1 MITIHSG
8 YADDFGDLGLGILH
22 PSECTITEEDAGAYE
37 LQIVHPADTAGRHK
51 LLQPWQIIKAPAPVR
66 ETPLVQISAG
76 GVSVTRE
83 IYKVDTPSGQRL
95 RLRKSP
101 SMNAGVVSKYKCG
114 TEVIILEESGSWA
127 HVIIQSGGAEGWM
140 WRDYLTYVESRTE
153 SMEGDNPGQV
163 VAVEQ
168 ARDQLFRIYRVTPS
182 SAGRTV
188 SAEAR
193 HITYDLLGCVV
204 GSEYA
209 PENVAAKTA
218 VSQIMQRAD
227 HDAGFTVHCEITE
240 PVTGDYGGRN
250 VLDCLLG
257 GEDGIVPQLNARL
270 VRDNYDIWIL
280 PGDAERKPGTAIRYG
295 KNLVKAEL
303 ETDVSDVIT
312 RIIPEGRTKDGDPL
326 TGDPVDSAHIGE
338 YPIINAKRISYDVK
352 VGDEGISTEA
362 QAKAKL
368 AEKAREEFENNGID
382 MPAAEADVEFVR
394 LEVAEEYTAA
404 ANRDRLHMYD
414 QTDVIDREMGILAT
428 VRMVGYTWDCL
439 TRRYTDTELGEI
451 NSVEPSVYGLDI
463 AAGSIGGTRIMPG
476 SITSAQLGR
485 SSIEARH
492 ISADSVRANM
502 IQAGAV
508 VTEKLS
514 AGAVTA
520 EKIAAGAITAEKLS
534 AEVITADKIAA
545 GSVTAD
551 KIAAGA
557 VTAEKIEAGAIDAD
571 RIAAGAVT
579 AEKIEAGA
587 VNAGH
592 IAAKTITADSGIIA
606 DGAIGTAQIADGSI
620 TAAKVVELNADVIK
634 AGTLSAERLVI
645 VGEDGIIYR
654 LNAASSGLTLTELE
668 KDEYKN
674 YINGTVIVA
683 KSITAAQ
690 IAAQT
695 ITGNEIL
702 AGSIT
707 AKEIDVSDL
716 FAAEATIQALN
727 AMDITGNTYLK
738 LMVTDAVDGVQVGGT
753 NLIRNGGFYQG
764 LEGWIKCEYDV
775 TGDFRSMYVT
785 GAGEGEYTPAEVPVL
800 SLNAQNETGMFG
812 ATQTVYGLRKNTDY
826 TISGY
831 VASHRCN
838 RAAIEIRNPE
848 ATRWQFGHVWDVGWG
863 GTNLSTY
870 DRFAYTF
877 NTGDDSDLRITL
889 YSNSFG
895 ENAFVWWAQIKLEEG
910 DRATAWSPSPFD
922 PADGVKTSH
931 IEIADD
937 HIDISSGGNV
947 NIGAGSALNVNSGT
961 FDVTTEDFS
970 MSLARDDGTDV
981 VMDIDDDGHTTFKA
995 IHAGNVREAEYGY
1008 KYYDTASMGSL
1019 QAMADYL
1026 ARTDARAVEYQMSA
1040 DEYGHVTLK
1049 EYSGYFKIYA
1059 AGHKLPKITV
1069 ANSFTGT
1076 LWISTGYLSSEG
1088 GAYGDKWA
1096 LTVDGGNVFTTNC
1109 WFAPGTAAGIMVEY
1123 GGIYRWLNWKDLSTE
1138 TGYTLDPFIYAS
1150 AGGIAHVIGGIP
1162 AGGRNIWHG
1171 FIYEGAYLSEHGG
1184 TGGSGSTVSTASAA
1198 GTLGYYGSSNGWH
1211 AGECFQGYSN
1221 AKGRAYG
1228 CLAFDLSGV
1237 GTIQS
1242 AKLTLHRKSG
1252 VGLNRKANITVYGT
1266 TADRGSNPAN
1276 GLTSAYVSAE
1286 GLIGWDGS
1294 ATLDVTAAAQALKA
1308 GTIKQLVIYTGET
1321 GVYSG
1326 KAYSYHYAQFDSAT
1340 LEVAYT

>member
-1 MITIHSG
+1 MADFLSG
-8 YADDFGDLGLGILH
+8 NYRDIDISA
-22 PSECTITEEDAGAYE
+22 TITLRSGAQFIVPAEDIYSYTSSGTASASGIPIGEAISYTYTMSVTASACPYTAAELDGAEVRVRMGVRGDSASDYEYVDAGAWYVTDVDAPE
-37 LQIVHPADTAGRHK
+37 ASSAITIKGSDALNLYFGQTFSDTEAGYPITMGNLLALVCAIPGVAVKSNNWLNSNTLIAKKPRWSDSVTLRSIVGYIAACAGGFAQIDPSGQLEIITAGRGSVM
-51 LLQPWQIIKAPAPVR
+51 QI
-66 ETPLVQISAG
+66 TPEAYTSF
-76 GVSVTRE
+76 
-83 IYKVDTPSGQRL
+83 TP
-95 RLRKSP
+95 
-101 SMNAGVVSKYKCG
+101 
-114 TEVIILEESGSWA
+114 T
-127 HVIIQSGGAEGWM
+127 GGAKFSFNCL
-140 WRDYLTYVESRTE
+140 RVVFVPESEDATAADAVRFAIDGSIE
-153 SMEGDNPGQV
+153 DNATNC
-163 VAVEQ
+163 VAVENNPLYTE
-168 ARDQLFRIYRVTPS
+168 AIAASVRDALNDVEYSGAALSWLGDPRVCCGHTMQITVLDGQQYKTLVTNRQLTFDGGLLMTCTS
-182 SAGRTV
+182 SMPTLYDTSSHYSSSGRLFNSNGT
-188 SAEAR
+188 
-193 HITYDLLGCVV
+193 L
-204 GSEYA
+204 
-209 PENVAAKTA
+209 
-218 VSQIMQRAD
+218 
-227 HDAGFTVHCEITE
+227 
-240 PVTGDYGGRN
+240 PVTRISDFSGG
-250 VLDCLLG
+250 V
-257 GEDGIVPQLNARL
+257 V
-270 VRDNYDIWIL
+270 
-280 PGDAERKPGTAIRYG
+280 DAMVG
-295 KNLVKAEL
+295 KF
-303 ETDVSDVIT
+303 D
-312 RIIPEGRTKDGDPL
+312 RIIAGDI
-326 TGDPVDSAHIGE
+326 T
-338 YPIINAKRISYDVK
+338 
-352 VGDEGISTEA
+352 
-362 QAKAKL
+362 
-368 AEKAREEFENNGID
+368 
-382 MPAAEADVEFVR
+382 
-394 LEVAEEYTAA
+394 
-404 ANRDRLHMYD
+404 
-414 QTDVIDREMGILAT
+414 
-428 VRMVGYTWDCL
+428 
-439 TRRYTDTELGEI
+439 TDTLGAKFIE
-451 NSVEPSVYGLDI
+451 
-463 AAGSIGGTRIMPG
+463 ATKASIGH
-476 SITSAQLGR
+476 LD
-485 SSIEARH
+485 
-492 ISADSVRANM
+492 ADSIDANV
-502 IQAGAV
+502 IKAG
-508 VTEKLS
+508 T
-514 AGAVTA
+514 
-520 EKIAAGAITAEKLS
+520 
-534 AEVITADKIAA
+534 
-545 GSVTAD
+545 VTAD
-551 KIAAGA
+551 KIAS
-557 VTAEKIEAGAIDAD
+557 
-571 RIAAGAVT
+571 
-579 AEKIEAGA
+579 
-587 VNAGH
+587 
-592 IAAKTITADSGIIA
+592 KTITADQLKAGLITAESGIIA

-620 TAAKVVELNADVIK
+620 TSAKVVELNADVIK

-707 AKEIDVSDL
+707 AKEIDVSNL

-764 LEGWIKCEYDV
+764 LEGWTKSEYGV

-812 ATQTVYGLRKNTDY
+812 ATQVVTGLRKNTVY
-826 TISGY
+826 TVSGY

-838 RAAIEIRNPE
+838 VAAIEVRDTSFTHTALQKFWN
-848 ATRWQFGHVWDVGWG
+848 VGLG
-863 GTNLSTY
+863 GTNLGEY
-870 DRFAYTF
+870 DHFAFTF
-877 NTGDDSDLRITL
+877 DTGDYSDYRVFFC
-889 YSNSFG
+889 SNSYQ
-895 ENAFVWWAQIKLEEG
+895 ENGYLWWAQLKLEEG

-922 PADGVKTSH
+922 PAEGVKTSY

-947 NIGAGSALNVNSGT
+947 NIEAGSALNVNSGT
-961 FDVTTEDFS
+961 FDVTTGDFS
-970 MSLARDDGTDV
+970 MSLAKDDGTDV

-1008 KYYDTASMGSL
+1008 NYYDTASMGSL

-1049 EYSGYFKIYA
+1049 EYNGYFKIYA

-1109 WFAPGTAAGIMVEY
+1109 WFAPGTTAGIMVEY
-1123 GGIYRWLNWKDLSTE
+1123 GGIYRWLNWNDLSGE
-1138 TGYTLDPFIYAS
+1138 TGYTLDPFIYAAS
-1150 AGGIAHVIGGIP
+1150 GGIAHVIGGIP
-1162 AGGRNIWHG
+1162 AGGRDIWHG
-1171 FIYEGAYLSEHGG
+1171 FIYVGAYLSEHGSG
-1184 TGGSGSTVSTASAA
+1184 SGGGGSGGGGSGGSGSTVSTASVA

-1252 VGLNRKANITVYGT
+1252 VGLNRKANVTVYGT
-1266 TADRGSNPAN
+1266 TADLGSNPAN
-1276 GLTSAYVSAE
+1276 GLTSAYVSSAE
-1286 GLIGWDGS
+1286 LIGWDDS

>member
-1 MITIHSG
+1 MSDYYLNNVRSMVLRGVITLNSG
-8 YADDFGDLGLGILH
+8 SQIVLNPADIYTYNIRESSGNEGFVLGASESSSYVLSVERSVLTGSGEKINGAEVHMQLGIEAENGDIKYDDFGVWYVTETEASEQSLTTTLRGYDGLALLFNNIFSDDDSVYPITIGRLMSTVVTMTGLTLKSADFPNSSVEIPTRPQWPRDNVTLRDVAGYCAACAGGFVRITRDGLVEVASYISSTEH
-22 PSECTITEEDAGAYE
+22 TVLPSMYTKLSTSGGDRFSFNTLRVKTVDSETFVRYSLNDGLSDDVTNT
-37 LQIVHPADTAGRHK
+37 LQISGNPLISDTIALSLKNSFNGFTSHALSITWLGNPYLLCGDKVVITDTNGAQREVVINQQTISFNGGLSIISASKLASSKSSTSPSYTSGGSVMDENGNVRVNRITGFTGAVIDAMVGKFDRMIAGDITTDTLGAKFIEATKASIGHLDADSIDANV
-51 LLQPWQIIKAPAPVR
+51 IKA
-66 ETPLVQISAG
+66 
-76 GVSVTRE
+76 
-83 IYKVDTPSGQRL
+83 
-95 RLRKSP
+95 
-101 SMNAGVVSKYKCG
+101 G
-114 TEVIILEESGSWA
+114 T
-127 HVIIQSGGAEGWM
+127 
-140 WRDYLTYVESRTE
+140 
-153 SMEGDNPGQV
+153 
-163 VAVEQ
+163 
-168 ARDQLFRIYRVTPS
+168 
-182 SAGRTV
+182 
-188 SAEAR
+188 
-193 HITYDLLGCVV
+193 
-204 GSEYA
+204 
-209 PENVAAKTA
+209 
-218 VSQIMQRAD
+218 
-227 HDAGFTVHCEITE
+227 
-240 PVTGDYGGRN
+240 
-250 VLDCLLG
+250 
-257 GEDGIVPQLNARL
+257 
-270 VRDNYDIWIL
+270 
-280 PGDAERKPGTAIRYG
+280 
-295 KNLVKAEL
+295 
-303 ETDVSDVIT
+303 
-312 RIIPEGRTKDGDPL
+312 
-326 TGDPVDSAHIGE
+326 
-338 YPIINAKRISYDVK
+338 
-352 VGDEGISTEA
+352 
-362 QAKAKL
+362 
-368 AEKAREEFENNGID
+368 
-382 MPAAEADVEFVR
+382 
-394 LEVAEEYTAA
+394 
-404 ANRDRLHMYD
+404 
-414 QTDVIDREMGILAT
+414 
-428 VRMVGYTWDCL
+428 
-439 TRRYTDTELGEI
+439 
-451 NSVEPSVYGLDI
+451 
-463 AAGSIGGTRIMPG
+463 
-476 SITSAQLGR
+476 
-485 SSIEARH
+485 
-492 ISADSVRANM
+492 
-502 IQAGAV
+502 
-508 VTEKLS
+508 
-514 AGAVTA
+514 
-520 EKIAAGAITAEKLS
+520 
-534 AEVITADKIAA
+534 
-545 GSVTAD
+545 VTAD
-551 KIAAGA
+551 KIAS
-557 VTAEKIEAGAIDAD
+557 
-571 RIAAGAVT
+571 
-579 AEKIEAGA
+579 
-587 VNAGH
+587 
-592 IAAKTITADSGIIA
+592 KTITAEQLKAGLITAESGIIA

-620 TAAKVVELNADVIK
+620 TSAKVVELNADVIK

-764 LEGWIKCEYDV
+764 LEGWIKSEYDV

-812 ATQTVYGLRKNTDY
+812 ATQVVTGLRKNTVY
-826 TISGY
+826 TVSGY

-838 RAAIEIRNPE
+838 VAAVEVRDTSFTHTALQKFWN
-848 ATRWQFGHVWDVGWG
+848 VGWG
-863 GTNLSTY
+863 GTNLGEY
-870 DRFAYTF
+870 DHFAFTF
-877 NTGDDSDLRITL
+877 DTGDYSDYRVFFASRN
-889 YSNSFG
+889 YQ
-895 ENAFVWWAQIKLEEG
+895 ENGYLWWAQLKLEEG

-922 PADGVKTSH
+922 PADGVKTSYV
-931 IEIADD
+931 EIADD

-947 NIGAGSALNVNSGT
+947 NIGAGGTMNVNSGA
-961 FDVTTEDFS
+961 FDVITGDFS

-995 IHAGNVREAEYGY
+995 VHAGNVREAEYGY
-1008 KYYDTASMGSL
+1008 KYYNTASMGSL

-1088 GAYGDKWA
+1088 GAYGNPWA
-1096 LTVDGGNVFTTNC
+1096 LIVDGGNVFTTNC
-1109 WFAPGTAAGIMVEY
+1109 WFAPRTAAGIMVEY
-1123 GGIYRWLNWKDLSTE
+1123 GGTYRWLNWNDLSGE

-1171 FIYEGAYLSEHGG
+1171 FIHEGAYLSVHGG
-1184 TGGSGSTVSTASAA
+1184 TGGSGSTVSTASVA

-1211 AGECFQGYSN
+1211 AGECFQGYSK

-1228 CLAFDLSGV
+1228 CLTFDLSGV

-1252 VGLNRKANITVYGT
+1252 VGLNRKANVTVYGT

-1286 GLIGWDGS
+1286 GLIGWDDS

-1308 GTIKQLVIYTGET
+1308 GTIKQLVLYTDET

>member
-1 MITIHSG
+1 MADFLSG
-8 YADDFGDLGLGILH
+8 NYRDIDISA
-22 PSECTITEEDAGAYE
+22 TITLRSGAQFIVPAEDIYSYTSSGTASASGIPIGEAISYTYTMSVTASACPYTAAELDGAEVRVRMGVCSNATAAYDYVDAGAWYITSVGAPE
-37 LQIVHPADTAGRHK
+37 ASSAITLKGNDALNLYFGQTLSDTAGGYPRTLGD
-51 LLQPWQIIKAPAPVR
+51 LLALICAIAGVAVKSNDWLNSTAIVANMPRWSDGTTLRSIVGYIAAC
-66 ETPLVQISAG
+66 AG
-76 GVSVTRE
+76 GFAQ
-83 IYKVDTPSGQRL
+83 IDPSGQLEIITAGRGSIVQLDPETYTSFAPTGGAIFAFNCLHVTFMAANEDETAPEAVRFAINGSLEDNATNCLAVENNPLYTETIAASVRDALSGVKYSGATISWLGDPRVVCGHTMQITALDGQQHIALVTNRQLTFDGGLTMTCTSSMPTLYDTSSHYSSSGRL
-95 RLRKSP
+95 FNSDGTLPVTRISDF
-101 SMNAGVVSKYKCG
+101 SGGVVD
-114 TEVIILEESGSWA
+114 A
-127 HVIIQSGGAEGWM
+127 M
-140 WRDYLTYVESRTE
+140 
-153 SMEGDNPGQV
+153 
-163 VAVEQ
+163 
-168 ARDQLFRIYRVTPS
+168 
-182 SAGRTV
+182 
-188 SAEAR
+188 
-193 HITYDLLGCVV
+193 V
-204 GSEYA
+204 G
-209 PENVAAKTA
+209 KF
-218 VSQIMQRAD
+218 D
-227 HDAGFTVHCEITE
+227 
-240 PVTGDYGGRN
+240 
-250 VLDCLLG
+250 
-257 GEDGIVPQLNARL
+257 
-270 VRDNYDIWIL
+270 
-280 PGDAERKPGTAIRYG
+280 
-295 KNLVKAEL
+295 
-303 ETDVSDVIT
+303 
-312 RIIPEGRTKDGDPL
+312 RIIAGDI
-326 TGDPVDSAHIGE
+326 T
-338 YPIINAKRISYDVK
+338 
-352 VGDEGISTEA
+352 
-362 QAKAKL
+362 
-368 AEKAREEFENNGID
+368 
-382 MPAAEADVEFVR
+382 
-394 LEVAEEYTAA
+394 
-404 ANRDRLHMYD
+404 
-414 QTDVIDREMGILAT
+414 
-428 VRMVGYTWDCL
+428 
-439 TRRYTDTELGEI
+439 TDTLGAKFIE
-451 NSVEPSVYGLDI
+451 
-463 AAGSIGGTRIMPG
+463 ATKASIGH
-476 SITSAQLGR
+476 LD
-485 SSIEARH
+485 
-492 ISADSVRANM
+492 ADSIDANV
-502 IQAGAV
+502 IKAG
-508 VTEKLS
+508 T
-514 AGAVTA
+514 
-520 EKIAAGAITAEKLS
+520 
-534 AEVITADKIAA
+534 
-545 GSVTAD
+545 VTAD
-551 KIAAGA
+551 KIAS
-557 VTAEKIEAGAIDAD
+557 
-571 RIAAGAVT
+571 
-579 AEKIEAGA
+579 
-587 VNAGH
+587 
-592 IAAKTITADSGIIA
+592 KTITAEQLKAGLITAESGIIA

-645 VGEDGIIYR
+645 VGENGIIYR

-668 KDEYKN
+668 KAEYKN

-764 LEGWIKCEYDV
+764 LEGWIKSEYDV
-775 TGDFRSMYVT
+775 TGDFRRMYVT

-812 ATQTVYGLRKNTDY
+812 ATQVVTGLRKNTVY
-826 TISGY
+826 TVSGY

-838 RAAIEIRNPE
+838 VAAVEVRDTSFTHTALQKFWN
-848 ATRWQFGHVWDVGWG
+848 VGWG
-863 GTNLSTY
+863 GTNLGEY
-870 DRFAYTF
+870 DHFAFTF
-877 NTGDDSDLRITL
+877 DTGDYSDYRVFFASRN
-889 YSNSFG
+889 YQ
-895 ENAFVWWAQIKLEEG
+895 ENGYLWWAQLKLEEG

-922 PADGVKTSH
+922 PAEGVKTSY

-947 NIGAGSALNVNSGT
+947 NIGAGGAMNVNSGT
-961 FDVTTEDFS
+961 FDVITGDFS
-970 MSLARDDGTDV
+970 MSLAKDDGTDV

-995 IHAGNVREAEYGY
+995 VHAGNVREAEYGY

-1049 EYSGYFKIYA
+1049 EYNGYFKIYA

-1088 GAYGDKWA
+1088 GKYGDPWA

-1109 WFAPGTAAGIMVEY
+1109 WFAPGTTAGIMVEY
-1123 GGIYRWLNWKDLSTE
+1123 GGTYRWLNWKDLSTE

-1162 AGGRNIWHG
+1162 AGGRDIWHG
-1171 FIYEGAYLSEHGG
+1171 FIHEGAYLSVHGG

-1211 AGECFQGYSN
+1211 AGECFQGYSK

-1228 CLAFDLSGV
+1228 CLTFDLSGV

-1252 VGLNRKANITVYGT
+1252 VGLNRKANVTVYGT
-1266 TADRGSNPAN
+1266 TADLGSNPAN

-1286 GLIGWDGS
+1286 GLIGWNDS

-1308 GTIKQLVIYTGET
+1308 GTIKQLVLYTGET

>member
-22 PSECTITEEDAGAYE
+22 PSECTITEENAGAYE
-37 LQIVHPADTAGRHK
+37 LHIVQPADAAGRQK

-76 GVSVTRE
+76 GTSVTRE

-101 SMNAGVVSKYKCG
+101 SMSAGVVSKYKCG
-114 TEVIILEESGSWA
+114 TEVVILEESGSWA
-127 HVIIQSGGAEGWM
+127 HVIIQTGGAEGWM
-140 WRDYLTYVESRTE
+140 WREYLTYVESRTE
-153 SMEGDNPGQV
+153 SMEGDNPGEV
-163 VAVEQ
+163 VTVEQ
-168 ARDQLFRIYRVTPS
+168 ARDQLFRIYRATPS
-182 SAGRTV
+182 SAGRTA

-204 GSEYA
+204 TGDYA

-218 VSQIMQRAD
+218 VSRIMQLAD
-227 HDAGFTVHCEITE
+227 HDAGFSVHCEITE

-280 PGDAERKPGTAIRYG
+280 PGDTARKPGAAIRYG
-295 KNLVKAEL
+295 KNMVKAEL

-312 RIIPEGRTKDGDPL
+312 RIIPEGRTKNGDPL

-352 VGDEGISTEA
+352 VGNEGIGTEA
-362 QAKAKL
+362 QARAKL
-368 AEKAREEFENNGID
+368 AEKARAEFETNGID
-382 MPAAEADVEFVR
+382 LPAAEADVEFVR
-394 LEVAEEYTAA
+394 LDVAEEYTAA

-414 QTDVIDREMGILAT
+414 QTDVIDREMGILVT

-463 AAGSIGGTRIMPG
+463 AAGSIGGTRIIPG

-485 SSIEARH
+485 GSIEARH

-508 VTEKLS
+508 VTDKLS

-534 AEVITADKIAA
+534 AEVVTAEKIAA
-545 GSVTAD
+545 GAITAD

-592 IAAKTITADSGIIA
+592 IAAKTITAESGIIA
-606 DGAIGTAQIADGSI
+606 DGAIGNAQIADGSI
-620 TAAKVVELNADVIK
+620 TSAKVVELNADVIK

-654 LNAASSGLTLTELE
+654 LNAASAGLTLTELE

-707 AKEIDVSDL
+707 AKEIDVSNL

-738 LMVTDAVDGVQVGGT
+738 LMVTDAVDGVQVGG
-753 NLIRNGGFYQG
+753 RNYILGTAAGYTAVGDGTRKWYFPWQCPSVDTANG
-764 LEGWIKCEYDV
+764 L
-775 TGDFRSMYVT
+775 
-785 GAGEGEYTPAEVPVL
+785 
-800 SLNAQNETGMFG
+800 FG
-812 ATQTVYGLRKNTDY
+812 KTV
-826 TISGY
+826 TISFDY
-831 VASHRCN
+831 
-838 RAAIEIRNPE
+838 E
-848 ATRWQFGHVWDVGWG
+848 
-863 GTNLSTY
+863 
-870 DRFAYTF
+870 
-877 NTGDDSDLRITL
+877 
-889 YSNSFG
+889 
-895 ENAFVWWAQIKLEEG
+895 AQITSGSVTLLIG
-910 DRATAWSPSPFD
+910 GLWL
-922 PADGVKTSH
+922 GVKTFDASSGSGHYESTVTLGDSSISDANLIYMDGTFEGSVTISH
-931 IEIADD
+931 MKLERGNKATDWTSAPEDPATQVKTSYIEISND
-937 HIDISSGGNV
+937 HIDVASGGNV
-947 NIGAGSALNVNSGT
+947 NIRAGSALNVNSGT
-961 FDVTTEDFS
+961 FDVTTGDFS

-995 IHAGNVREAEYGY
+995 IHAGNVREAVYGY
-1008 KYYDTASMGSL
+1008 TYYTTESIGSL
-1019 QAMADYL
+1019 SAFAEML
-1026 ARTDARAVEYQMSA
+1026 KRTDARIAEYSMSG
-1040 DEYGHVTLK
+1040 DEYGKVTLDY
-1049 EYSGYFKIYA
+1049 YSGA
-1059 AGHKLPKITV
+1059 VKIT
-1069 ANSFTGT
+1069 ANGHRLPALELGYAFTGS
-1076 LWISTGYLSSEG
+1076 LWLQNGYLTAESAGS
-1088 GAYGDKWA
+1088 WA
-1096 LTVDGGNVFTTNC
+1096 LLARNGRLLLDNC
-1109 WFAPGTAAGIMVEY
+1109 WFAGSVTQGLHVTHNAELRWMRGSSDGLAGYNLNPFIWTRY
-1123 GGIYRWLNWKDLSTE
+1123 GGVAYYYGAIP
-1138 TGYTLDPFIYAS
+1138 G
-1150 AGGIAHVIGGIP
+1150 GGIWPDSGWVHA
-1162 AGGRNIWHG
+1162 
-1171 FIYEGAYLSEHGG
+1171 SG
-1184 TGGSGSTVSTASAA
+1184 TSTVVSGDGGSGGAVSTKSVAA
-1198 GTLGYYGSSNGWH
+1198 TLGYYGSGNGWH
-1211 AGECFQGYSN
+1211 SGECFQGYSN

-1252 VGLNRKANITVYGT
+1252 VGLNRKANVTVYGT
-1266 TADRGSNPAN
+1266 TAGRGSNPAS
-1276 GLTSAYVSAE
+1276 GLTDAYASAE

-1308 GTIKQLVIYTGET
+1308 GAIAQLVLYTGET

-1326 KAYSYHYAQFDSAT
+1326 KVYSYHYAQFDSAA

>member
-1 MITIHSG
+1 MRQ
-8 YADDFGDLGLGILH
+8 A
-22 PSECTITEEDAGAYE
+22 A
-37 LQIVHPADTAGRHK
+37 
-51 LLQPWQIIKAPAPVR
+51 R
-66 ETPLVQISAG
+66 E
-76 GVSVTRE
+76 
-83 IYKVDTPSGQRL
+83 L
-95 RLRKSP
+95 RLRGSVKYPTGAEYALGPEDFVSVRISEGVDTGIMPGAVISAECVLVMNDADGQWQTGGAKRGYAPLAGAEITLEIGVRAEDAWLYAPMGVYVCEEATAEINSATVELSCHDTIYFRTGGVFEDTLTYPCALKEVFLAAAEQAGYEYGGALPDEALTVDAAPDWNGASVRSVMGHVAQIMGCCVLVNRWGFLDMRRLAGERVPFVIYPAECLARTVQEGHFGPVNALRVTTVNALGDGDSQQAELEFSLNDGAAEYMVDVSANPLFITGGPNVNALGQAMLENVAGLEYTKCTFRWRGDPDLSP
-101 SMNAGVVSKYKCG
+101 GRYLKLVDPDGGETFCTISRQTLTFSGGFSAECICG
-114 TEVIILEESGSWA
+114 SPGEGGL
-127 HVIIQSGGAEGWM
+127 SGGAVGWNGS
-140 WRDYLTYVESRTE
+140 V
-153 SMEGDNPGQV
+153 
-163 VAVEQ
+163 
-168 ARDQLFRIYRVTPS
+168 
-182 SAGRTV
+182 SAGSIV
-188 SAEAR
+188 GVIAPGNIAAES
-193 HITYDLLGCVV
+193 IT
-204 GSEYA
+204 A
-209 PENVAAKTA
+209 
-218 VSQIMQRAD
+218 
-227 HDAGFTVHCEITE
+227 
-240 PVTGDYGGRN
+240 
-250 VLDCLLG
+250 
-257 GEDGIVPQLNARL
+257 
-270 VRDNYDIWIL
+270 
-280 PGDAERKPGTAIRYG
+280 
-295 KNLVKAEL
+295 
-303 ETDVSDVIT
+303 
-312 RIIPEGRTKDGDPL
+312 
-326 TGDPVDSAHIGE
+326 
-338 YPIINAKRISYDVK
+338 
-352 VGDEGISTEA
+352 
-362 QAKAKL
+362 AKL
-368 AEKAREEFENNGID
+368 A
-382 MPAAEADVEFVR
+382 
-394 LEVAEEYTAA
+394 
-404 ANRDRLHMYD
+404 
-414 QTDVIDREMGILAT
+414 
-428 VRMVGYTWDCL
+428 
-439 TRRYTDTELGEI
+439 
-451 NSVEPSVYGLDI
+451 
-463 AAGSIGGTRIMPG
+463 
-476 SITSAQLGR
+476 
-485 SSIEARH
+485 
-492 ISADSVRANM
+492 
-502 IQAGAV
+502 
-508 VTEKLS
+508 

-520 EKIAAGAITAEKLS
+520 EKIAAGAITAGKIA
-534 AEVITADKIAA
+534 AEAVTADEIAANAITADKIAA

-592 IAAKTITADSGIIA
+592 IAAKTITAESGIIA

-707 AKEIDVSDL
+707 AKEIDVSNL

-764 LEGWIKCEYDV
+764 LEGWIKSEYNV
-775 TGDFRSMYVT
+775 TGDFRSMYIT
-785 GAGEGEYTPAEVPVL
+785 GAGGSEYTPAEVPVL

-812 ATQTVYGLRKNTDY
+812 ATQIVTGLRKNTVY
-826 TISGY
+826 TVSGY

-838 RAAIEIRNPE
+838 VAAIEVRDTSFTHTALQKFWN
-848 ATRWQFGHVWDVGWG
+848 VGWG
-863 GTNLSTY
+863 GTNLGEY
-870 DRFAYTF
+870 DHFAFTF
-877 NTGDDSDLRITL
+877 NTGDYSDYRVFFCSRN
-889 YSNSFG
+889 YQ
-895 ENAFVWWAQIKLEEG
+895 ENGYLWWAQLKLEEG

-922 PADGVKTSH
+922 PAEGVKTSY

-961 FDVTTEDFS
+961 FDVTTGDFQ

-995 IHAGNVREAEYGY
+995 VHAGNVREAEYGY

-1123 GGIYRWLNWKDLSTE
+1123 GGIYRWLNWKDLSVE
-1138 TGYTLDPFIYAS
+1138 TGYTLDPFIYAAS
-1150 AGGIAHVIGGIP
+1150 GGIAHVIGGIP
-1162 AGGRNIWHG
+1162 SGGRDIWHG
-1171 FIYEGAYLSEHGG
+1171 FIYVGAYLSEHGG
-1184 TGGSGSTVSTASAA
+1184 TGGSGSTVSTASVA

-1228 CLAFDLSGV
+1228 CLAFDLSGI

-1252 VGLNRKANITVYGT
+1252 VGLNRKANVTVYGT
-1266 TADRGSNPAN
+1266 TADRGSNPAS
-1276 GLTSAYVSAE
+1276 GLTSAYVSTAE
-1286 GLIGWDGS
+1286 LIGWDGS

-1308 GTIKQLVIYTGET
+1308 GTIKQLVLYTGET

-1340 LEVAYT
+1340 LEVAYTE

>member
-1 MITIHSG
+1 MSDYYLNNVRSMALRGVITLNSG
-8 YADDFGDLGLGILH
+8 SQIVLNPADIYTYNIRESSGNEGFVLGASESSSYVLSVERSVLTGSGEKINGAEVHMQLGIEAENGDIKYDDFGVWYVTETEASEQSLTTTLRGYDGMALLFNNIFSDDGSVYPITIGRLMSTVVTMTGLTLKSADFPNSSVEIPTRPQWPRDNVTLRDVAGYCAACAGGFVRITRDGLVEVASYISSTEH
-22 PSECTITEEDAGAYE
+22 AVLPSMYTKLSTSGGDRFSFNTLRVKTVDSETFVRYSLNDGLSDDVTNT
-37 LQIVHPADTAGRHK
+37 LQISGNPLISDTIALSLKNSFNGFTSHALSITWLGNPYLLCGDKVLITDTNGEQREVVINQQTISFNGGLSIISASKLASSKSSISPSYTSGGSVMDENGNVRVNRITGFTGAVIDAMVGKFDRMIAGDITTDTLGAKFIEATKASIGHLDADSIDANV
-51 LLQPWQIIKAPAPVR
+51 IKA
-66 ETPLVQISAG
+66 
-76 GVSVTRE
+76 
-83 IYKVDTPSGQRL
+83 
-95 RLRKSP
+95 
-101 SMNAGVVSKYKCG
+101 G
-114 TEVIILEESGSWA
+114 T
-127 HVIIQSGGAEGWM
+127 
-140 WRDYLTYVESRTE
+140 
-153 SMEGDNPGQV
+153 
-163 VAVEQ
+163 
-168 ARDQLFRIYRVTPS
+168 
-182 SAGRTV
+182 
-188 SAEAR
+188 
-193 HITYDLLGCVV
+193 
-204 GSEYA
+204 
-209 PENVAAKTA
+209 
-218 VSQIMQRAD
+218 
-227 HDAGFTVHCEITE
+227 
-240 PVTGDYGGRN
+240 
-250 VLDCLLG
+250 
-257 GEDGIVPQLNARL
+257 
-270 VRDNYDIWIL
+270 
-280 PGDAERKPGTAIRYG
+280 
-295 KNLVKAEL
+295 
-303 ETDVSDVIT
+303 
-312 RIIPEGRTKDGDPL
+312 
-326 TGDPVDSAHIGE
+326 
-338 YPIINAKRISYDVK
+338 
-352 VGDEGISTEA
+352 
-362 QAKAKL
+362 
-368 AEKAREEFENNGID
+368 
-382 MPAAEADVEFVR
+382 
-394 LEVAEEYTAA
+394 
-404 ANRDRLHMYD
+404 
-414 QTDVIDREMGILAT
+414 
-428 VRMVGYTWDCL
+428 
-439 TRRYTDTELGEI
+439 
-451 NSVEPSVYGLDI
+451 
-463 AAGSIGGTRIMPG
+463 
-476 SITSAQLGR
+476 
-485 SSIEARH
+485 
-492 ISADSVRANM
+492 
-502 IQAGAV
+502 
-508 VTEKLS
+508 
-514 AGAVTA
+514 VTA
-520 EKIAAGAITAEKLS
+520 EKIAS
-534 AEVITADKIAA
+534 
-545 GSVTAD
+545 
-551 KIAAGA
+551 
-557 VTAEKIEAGAIDAD
+557 
-571 RIAAGAVT
+571 
-579 AEKIEAGA
+579 
-587 VNAGH
+587 
-592 IAAKTITADSGIIA
+592 KTITAEQLKAGLITAESGIIA

-764 LEGWIKCEYDV
+764 LEGWIKSEYDM
-775 TGDFRSMYVT
+775 TGDFRRMYVT

-812 ATQTVYGLRKNTDY
+812 ATQVVTGLRKNTVY
-826 TISGY
+826 TVSGY

-838 RAAIEIRNPE
+838 VAAVEVRDTSFTHTALQKFWN
-848 ATRWQFGHVWDVGWG
+848 VGWG
-863 GTNLSTY
+863 GTNLGEY
-870 DRFAYTF
+870 DHFAFTF
-877 NTGDDSDLRITL
+877 NTGDYSDYRVFFCSRN
-889 YSNSFG
+889 YQ
-895 ENAFVWWAQIKLEEG
+895 ENGYLWWAQLKLEEG

-922 PADGVKTSH
+922 PADGVKTSY

-947 NIGAGSALNVNSGT
+947 NIKAGGAMNVNSGT
-961 FDVTTEDFS
+961 FDVTTGDFS
-970 MSLARDDGTDV
+970 MSLAKDDGTDV

-1008 KYYDTASMGSL
+1008 NYYDTASMGSL
-1019 QAMADYL
+1019 KAMADYL
-1026 ARTDARAVEYQMSA
+1026 ARTDARALEYQMSA

-1049 EYSGYFKIYA
+1049 EYNGYFKIYA

-1088 GAYGDKWA
+1088 GRYGDPWA
-1096 LTVDGGNVFTTNC
+1096 LTVSGGNVFTTNC
-1109 WFAPGTAAGIMVEY
+1109 WFAPGTTAGIMVEY

-1162 AGGRNIWHG
+1162 AGGRDIWHG
-1171 FIYEGAYLSEHGG
+1171 FIHEGAYLSVHGG

-1237 GTIQS
+1237 GTIQT

-1252 VGLNRKANITVYGT
+1252 VGLNRKANVTVYGT

-1308 GTIKQLVIYTGET
+1308 GSIAQLVLYTGET